1 MPAIISEQFRILNAE
16 TFVKS
21 FVGVGST
28 VNKYYAFIGLPNSID
43 PKAGGTPDWTTN
55 TPAPL
60 DGFEEEYSIK
70 ESIIAMKKITD
81 KDVRR
86 LVRKVEWVAGT
97 TYEMYRHDY
106 NIYNLTPI
114 TAQASL
120 YEANFYVVNEDLKV
134 YACLQNGSDPENPK
148 GRPSY
153 DQPTFIDLEPRAA
166 GTSGDG
172 YIWKYLYTIKPSEIV
187 KFDSIEYI
195 PVPEDWGRTGESVAT
210 KNNAIDGKIEVVVID
225 DRGSNYQPISTSFA
239 NVPILGDGEG
249 GKATI
254 TIDSF
259 GKISEVFVTDGGEG
273 YTHGSIQF
281 FPGAP
286 GSQSG
291 GPLENLTNTGIGT
304 TAIGQF
310 SVIIPPKGGHGY
322 DVYRELGAYRAL
334 LYARFETLETNPD
347 IIEGNDFARV
357 GIIKNPTVFGSNQE
371 LLDTSLVSGLKA
383 LKLGGVTTATT
394 YAVDS
399 TITQTVGLG
408 STAIGMVAS
417 WDNVSG
423 VLKYYQ
429 PMGLASS
436 ESGYKI
442 IEFTSTPDAG
452 YGRTISGSSVVGP
465 LLEIN
470 NEFNGVSTS
479 INNKTYQLGLD
490 FVSGISS
497 AEYNT
502 KSGEIIYI
510 DNRVA
515 IPRSSSQKEDIKI
528 VLEF

>member
-1 MPAIISEQFRILNAE
+1 MPAIISDQFRILNAE

-28 VNKYYAFIGLPNSID
+28 VNKYYSFIGLPNSTD
-43 PKAGGTPDWTTN
+43 TKSGGTTDWNTN

-60 DGFEEEYSIK
+60 DGFKEESEIK

-86 LVRKVEWVAGT
+86 LVRKVSWVAGT

-106 NIYNLTPI
+106 SIYNLTP
-114 TAQASL
+114 TTSQANL
-120 YEANFYVVNEDLKV
+120 YEANFYVINEDLRV
-134 YACLQNGSDPENPK
+134 YVCLQNGSDPENPK

-153 DQPTFIDLEPRAA
+153 DQPTFIDLESRAA

-195 PVPEDWGRTGESVAT
+195 PVPENWGNEGESVST
-210 KNNAIDGKIEVVVID
+210 KANSIDGKVEIVVIN
-225 DRGSNYQPISTSFA
+225 DRGSSYQPISTSFA
-239 NVPILGDGEG
+239 NVPILGDGSG
-249 GKATI
+249 GTATI

-259 GKISEVFVTDGGEG
+259 GKVSEVFVTDGGQG
-273 YTHGSIQF
+273 YTHGNIQF

-286 GSQSG
+286 GSESG
-291 GPLENLTNTGIGT
+291 GVLENLTNTGIGT
-304 TAIGQF
+304 TARAVF
-310 SVIIPPKGGHGY
+310 DVIMPPKGGHGY
-322 DVYRELGAYRAL
+322 DVYRELGAYRCL
-334 LYARFETLETNPD
+334 LYSRFETQTTNPD
-347 IIEGNDFARV
+347 VIEGNDFSRIGV
-357 GIIKNPTVFGSNQE
+357 LKNPTIFGSDTE
-371 LLDTSLVSGLKA
+371 LLDSSIVSGLRA
-383 LKLGGVTTATT
+383 LKLTGLTTETT

-399 TITQTVGLG
+399 QITQTVGVG
-408 STAIGMVAS
+408 STAVGFVAS
-417 WDNVSG
+417 WDSITG
-423 VLKYYQ
+423 VLKYFQ

-436 ESGYKI
+436 ESGFKI
-442 IEFTSTPDAG
+442 IPFTSTPDAG
-452 YGRTISGSSVVGP
+452 YGVTISGASVTGP
-465 LLEIN
+465 VLSLN
-470 NEFNGVSTS
+470 TDFNGITTS
-479 INNKTYQLGLD
+479 INNTTYQLGIN
-490 FVSGISS
+490 FVAGIAS

-502 KSGEIIYI
+502 KSGELIYI

>member
-1 MPAIISEQFRILNAE
+1 MPAIISDQFRILNAE

-28 VNKYYAFIGLPNSID
+28 VNKYYAFIGLPGSTN
-43 PKAGGTPDWTTN
+43 PKAGGTVDWNTN

-60 DGFEEEYSIK
+60 DGFKEEDEVK
-70 ESIIAMKKITD
+70 ESVIAMKKITD
-81 KDVRR
+81 RDVRR
-86 LVRKVEWVAGT
+86 LVRKVQWTAGQ

-114 TAQASL
+114 TSQASL
-120 YEANFYVVNEDLKV
+120 YEANYYVINEDLRV
-134 YACLQNGSDPENPK
+134 YICLQNGSDPENPK

-172 YIWKYLYTIKPSEIV
+172 YLWKYLYTIKPSEVV

-195 PVPEDWGRTGESVAT
+195 PVPENWGFDGESIAT
-210 KNNAIDGKIEVVVID
+210 KGNAIEGKIEVIVVNN
-225 DRGSNYQPISTSFA
+225 RGTSYQPISTSFA
-239 NVPILGDGEG
+239 NVPILGDGSG

-259 GKISEVFVTDGGEG
+259 GKVAEVFVTDGGSG
-273 YTHGSIQF
+273 YSHGSIQF
-281 FPGAP
+281 YPGAP
-286 GSQSG
+286 GSEPG

-304 TAIGQF
+304 TARARF
-310 SVIIPPKGGHGY
+310 DVIIPPKGGHGS
-322 DVYRELGAYRAL
+322 DVYRELGAYRVL
-334 LYARFETLETNPD
+334 LYSRFETAETNPD
-347 IIEGNDFARV
+347 VIEGNDFARIGV
-357 GIIKNPTVFGSNQE
+357 MKNPTVFGSNYQ
-371 LLDTSLVSGLKA
+371 LLDSSVVSGLKA
-383 LKLGGVTTATT
+383 LKLVGLATETT

-399 TITQTVGLG
+399 VIKQTVGLG
-408 STAIGMVAS
+408 STAIGIVAS
-417 WDNVSG
+417 WDKTTN

-442 IEFTSTPDAG
+442 IPFTSNPDIG
-452 YGRTISGSSVVGP
+452 YGLTISCTSIVGP
-465 LLEIN
+465 VLQIN
-470 NEFNGVSTS
+470 KDFSGISTS
-479 INNKTYQLGLD
+479 INNTTYQLGVN
-490 FVSGISS
+490 FVAGIAS

-502 KSGEIIYI
+502 KSGEVIYI